1 MNEHTPGPWEAEN
14 TNSGIMIKSTRKPG
28 YLAAARWFT
37 QSSKEIWAN
46 AYLIAAA
53 PDLLAALKNLVD
65 IIERDNKGD
74 PDYIA
79 GDSWRDETLELAQAA
94 IVKAMIG

>member
-53 PDLLAALKNLVD
+53 PDLLGACEAALE
-65 IIERDNKGD
+65 IIGV
-74 PDYIA
+74 Y
-79 GDSWRDETLELAQAA
+79 DEGVGLTLEERMLERTILVA
-94 IVKAMIG
+94 IAKARGGDR